1 MATGSVVTPGRISRP
16 AWTQRGI
23 GSWLT
28 STDHKKI
35 GLMYMFSA
43 FAYFLIGGLEALL
56 IRTQLSAAHLQV
68 LDPEQYDQI
77 FTMHGT
83 TMIFL
88 FVMPMTTGLGN
99 YLVPLMIGAR
109 DMAFPRL
116 NALGYW
122 MFLFGGLFLYTSF
135 ALRRGA
141 ERGLVQLRAAD
152 RDRPVGLVAV
162 CGARS
167 TSRAHLPRRR
177 PPRKA
182 GKGASRQAPTWT
194 SG

>member
-99 YLVPLMIGAR
+99 YIVPLMIGAR

-116 NALGYW
+116 NAFGYW
-122 MFLFGGLFLYTSF
+122 MFLFGGLFMYTSF
-135 ALRRGA
+135 AFGSA
-141 ERGLVQLRAAD
+141 
-152 RDRPVGLVAV
+152 PN
-162 CGARS
+162 
-167 TSRAHLPRRR
+167 
-177 PPRKA
+177 A
-182 GKGASRQAPTWT
+182 GWFSYAPLTET
-194 SG
+194 DPSVSGCL